1 MRETIMRSL
10 AAGVLLLVFQLTA
23 FAQTTGSIK
32 GTVTDPNGALLA
44 GASVTSK
51 NNATG
56 IEQTVVTKDDGVFL
70 FTALQPG
77 TYTLG
82 LSIGRWPETVFDA
95 IDTACDMEV
104 APNPAHGGVRP
115 RGDGAVRCDMDL
127 RVA

>member
-77 TYTLG
+77 TYTVIVENRGFKRSLAPDVAVVAECG
-82 LSIGRWPETVFDA
+82 DVGTEVGFVQDGCTVA
-95 IDTACDMEV
+95 SAV
-104 APNPAHGGVRP
+104 VSPA
-115 RGDGAVRCDMDL
+115 
-127 RVA
+127 